1 MDHGHADGIAGR
13 KEDAMKNLYVLLGGG
28 LFLIASVLGGC
39 ATAPSERPTETG
51 PSMSQ
56 SLGDKAFHYHRQA
69 AELRDMARRLEMEAE
84 WYAQQA
90 GKDSE
95 QAKHA
100 REMAKGFWATAEEAD
115 QRARE
120 HQSRL
125 PHGQLY

>member
-1 MDHGHADGIAGR
+1 
-13 KEDAMKNLYVLLGGG
+13 MKNLHVLLGSG
-28 LFLIASVLGGC
+28 LFVIAAVLGGC
-39 ATAPSERPTETG
+39 ATAPSEGSKATG

-56 SLGDKAFHYHRQA
+56 SLGDKAFHYHRKA
-69 AELRDMARRLEMEAE
+69 AELREMARRLEMEAE

-115 QRARE
+115 LRARE
-120 HQSRL
+120 YQSQL

>member
-1 MDHGHADGIAGR
+1 
-13 KEDAMKNLYVLLGGG
+13 MKNLHVLLGSG

-39 ATAPSERPTETG
+39 AAAPSEGPTTTG
-51 PSMSQ
+51 ASVSE
-56 SLGDKAFHYHRQA
+56 SLGDKAFRYHRQA
-69 AELRDMARRLEMEAE
+69 AELREMARRLEIEAE